1 HEIRTPMGAIIGLL
15 ELECEQALRL
25 GKIPSQGLQVAHR
38 SATELVALIG
48 ESLDLARI
56 EAGGMQLSLAVTS
69 LQELFDGVIELFSA
83 QAGEKGV
90 ELRLEFS
97 GQARGDYWLDP
108 FRLRQVL
115 HNVLGNAF
123 KFTRQGAVVVTLD
136 VTHDS
141 PESTRVR
148 IGIQDSGEGIDP
160 QRQQQVFQPFTQA
173 SDDTAAY
180 YGGSG
185 LGLSITRQLV
195 ELMKGDISLH
205 SEPGKGT
212 LVTIDLPLTRV
223 SEPVL
228 PADDVTDVLVD
239 TRSLHL
245 LVVDDMSA
253 NRLVLTRQLEFLGH
267 QVTAVEDGK
276 AGLSSWCEGVFDAV
290 ITDCNMP
297 GISGYALTQAIRQI
311 EEKEQRQRCP
321 VIGCTANAMSDEAA
335 RCEQAG
341 MDGLLIKPLSL
352 ARLAHELADR
362 VREPTFDIGTL
373 QTMTQ
378 ANPQQMQRLLSEL
391 WKNLRHEHALLEPAV
406 SANDWETLSACL
418 HRLKGAAS
426 LVDAVPLAKACA
438 ALDDSVRLQSTASLA
453 ERWQALEVAMTGL
466 RADIELQLVAVPE
479 SAGPGN

>member
-1 HEIRTPMGAIIGLL
+1 
-15 ELECEQALRL
+15 
-25 GKIPSQGLQVAHR
+25 
-38 SATELVALIG
+38 
-48 ESLDLARI
+48 
-56 EAGGMQLSLAVTS
+56 
-69 LQELFDGVIELFSA
+69 A

-373 QTMTQ
+373 
-378 ANPQQMQRLLSEL
+378 
-391 WKNLRHEHALLEPAV
+391 
-406 SANDWETLSACL
+406 
-418 HRLKGAAS
+418 
-426 LVDAVPLAKACA
+426 
-438 ALDDSVRLQSTASLA
+438 
-453 ERWQALEVAMTGL
+453 
-466 RADIELQLVAVPE
+466 
-479 SAGPGN
+479 